1 MPTRITNF
9 LHDSLQTGA
18 ETIGTAF
25 TLTAVHEHDLT
36 AGLPDSKQA
45 VNFRGIVEGVHIR
58 LTAGGAPSATKLTM
72 RICADAAGDYTLV
85 PDTEADLVAGL
96 TTTTSQC
103 VAFSVQLP
111 LFQILS
117 APGNGSLYL
126 FVKVNNAT
134 TVPTF
139 AQSCITWR
147 E

>member
-1 MPTRITNF
+1 
-9 LHDSLQTGA
+9 
-18 ETIGTAF
+18 
-25 TLTAVHEHDLT
+25 
-36 AGLPDSKQA
+36 
-45 VNFRGIVEGVHIR
+45 
-58 LTAGGAPSATKLTM
+58 
-72 RICADAAGDYTLV
+72 
-85 PDTEADLVAGL
+85 VAGL

-126 FVKVNNAT
+126 FVKVDNAA
-134 TVPTF
+134 TVPTL

>member
-1 MPTRITNF
+1 
-9 LHDSLQTGA
+9 L
-18 ETIGTAF
+18 
-25 TLTAVHEHDLT
+25 
-36 AGLPDSKQA
+36 
-45 VNFRGIVEGVHIR
+45 
-58 LTAGGAPSATKLTM
+58 SATKLTM

-126 FVKVNNAT
+126 FVKVDNAA
-134 TVPTF
+134 TVPTL